1 MSPEATRVGVNLPTL
16 EQRYS
21 QVRRKIETAGN
32 KSGRLPEEITM
43 VAVSKA
49 IPIASVDALYS
60 LGHRHFGENRVESGK
75 QKIVAARETFEKADD
90 PIVWHM
96 IGHIQRRKV
105 QNIFVGFDRI
115 HSLDSVRLAKR
126 LSRFAEERNKKVPLL
141 LECNVS
147 GEQSKH
153 GFPADDC
160 ALDSQ
165 QWESLVEAVVQI
177 VELPYLEI
185 LGLMTIAPI
194 VPNPEAARPHFAA
207 LRKLRDRLSN
217 DFPDTCWDQLSMGM
231 SDDFEVAIEEGA
243 TLLRIGRA
251 LFGERQ
257 QGYR

>member
-177 VELPYLEI
+177 VE
-185 LGLMTIAPI
+185 
-194 VPNPEAARPHFAA
+194 
-207 LRKLRDRLSN
+207 
-217 DFPDTCWDQLSMGM
+217 
-231 SDDFEVAIEEGA
+231 
-243 TLLRIGRA
+243 
-251 LFGERQ
+251 
-257 QGYR
+257 

>member
-1 MSPEATRVGVNLPTL
+1 MSPEATRVGVNLHTL
-16 EQRYS
+16 EQRYT
-21 QVRRKIETAGN
+21 QVRGKIETAAS
-32 KSGRLPEEITM
+32 KSGRLSDEITM
-43 VAVSKA
+43 VAVSKE
-49 IPIASVDALYS
+49 IPIASVDTLYS
-60 LGHRHFGENRVESGK
+60 LGHRHFGENRVESGSH
-75 QKIVAARETFEKADD
+75 KIIAARETFENSDD
-90 PIVWHM
+90 SIVWHM
-96 IGHIQRRKV
+96 IGHIQRRKA
-105 QNIFVGFDRI
+105 QKIFVGFEYI

-126 LSRFAEERNKKVPLL
+126 LSRFAEQQNRNVSLL

-160 ALDSQ
+160 ARYSR
-165 QWESLVEAVVQI
+165 QWESLVEAVVKI

-185 LGLMTIAPI
+185 LGLMTVAPI

-217 DFPDTCWDQLSMGM
+217 NFPDTCWDQLSMGM

-251 LFGERQ
+251 LFREQ
-257 QGYR
+257 Q